1 VVSDATQTRQKI
13 KQARQAYLNGE
24 YAKARSLLKGVQH
37 AKADALIAQIDE
49 VSPPKRGLPILSIVG
64 LVLILV
70 VLGLG
75 GSLMLLANATPS
87 VDDAPLPTLIP
98 TSDCTQA
105 MVDTWWMAQ
114 EIELSHFVTDASS
127 ASRTMPGERLD
138 GHIEALQ
145 AIRDGM
151 EAPPTCISASQ
162 SVGYVAV
169 LDAMDAMLDA
179 LSDWSTGR
187 TDGTDFSLAFGQ
199 AEDSLRQA
207 RASMR

>member
-75 GSLMLLANATPS
+75 GVMFLANATPS

-105 MVDTWWMAQ
+105 MVDAWWMAQ

-138 GHIEALQ
+138 GHIETLQ

-162 SVGYVAV
+162 SVGYEAV
-169 LDAMDAMLDA
+169 LIAMDAMLDA

-187 TDGTDFSLAFGQ
+187 TDGTAFSLAFGQ

>member
-1 VVSDATQTRQKI
+1 VVSDTAQTRQKI

-37 AKADALIAQIDE
+37 PKAEALMVQIDE
-49 VSPPKRGLPILSIVG
+49 TSPPKRGLPILPIVG
-64 LVLILV
+64 FVFVVILVLA
-70 VLGLG
+70 
-75 GSLMLLANATPS
+75 GSLMLLANTTPS

-145 AIRDGM
+145 AILDGM

-162 SVGYVAV
+162 SASYVAV

-179 LSDWSTGR
+179 LNDWSTGR

-207 RASMR
+207 RTGMR